1 MIRYWGKIRKVRCK
15 PEVMNPE
22 HELMI
27 IGCGPAAITA
37 AIYAARKRIDVQMVS
52 EDIGGQVATTFG
64 IENYPGFRYITGPE
78 LVEKLVE
85 QMNQLDIEQQI
96 GEKIT
101 KLSRVDGSYVA
112 VTGSGKEFSA
122 QSALI
127 ATGAYPRELGVPG
140 EEKYRGKG
148 VSYCATCDAPL
159 FADATVAVVGGGNS
173 ALSAAFE
180 LSRIA
185 KKVYLIS
192 RRQWR
197 ADEAPLIEGV
207 KASTNIEPIIGYV
220 VEQIAGEEVV
230 KGVTVKP
237 REGNGGRRSLTV
249 DGIFVEIGLQPNTSF
264 AEGLVAINDFGE
276 IIVDCDTFT
285 GVPGLFAAG
294 DVTNVKDKQIVIA
307 AGQGALAAMGVFE
320 YLLKRR

>member
-1 MIRYWGKIRKVRCK
+1 MK
-15 PEVMNPE
+15 PER
-22 HELMI
+22 ELLI

-37 AIYAARKRIDVQMVS
+37 AIYAARKRIDVQIVS
-52 EDIGGQVATTFG
+52 EDVGGQVATTFG

-78 LVEKLVE
+78 LVGKLVE
-85 QMNQLDIEQQI
+85 QMDQFDIEQHT
-96 GEKIT
+96 GERVT
-101 KLSRVDGSYVA
+101 ELSRVNGNYVA
-112 VTGSGKEFSA
+112 VTESGKKFSA
-122 QSALI
+122 RSAVI
-127 ATGAYPRELGVPG
+127 ATGAHPRELGVEG

-185 KKVYLIS
+185 SKVYLIS

-207 KASTNIEPIIGYV
+207 KASANIEPLIGYV
-220 VEQIAGEEVV
+220 IEQIVGEETV

-237 REGNGGRRSLTV
+237 REGNGGKRSLTV
-249 DGIFVEIGLQPNTSF
+249 DGIFVEIGLRPNSSL
-264 AEGLVAINDFGE
+264 AKGLVAINDFGE
-276 IIVDCDTFT
+276 IVVDCDTST

>member
-1 MIRYWGKIRKVRCK
+1 MK
-15 PEVMNPE
+15 PER
-22 HELMI
+22 ELLI

-37 AIYAARKRIDVQMVS
+37 AIYAARKRIDVQIVS
-52 EDIGGQVATTFG
+52 KDVGGQVATTFG

-85 QMNQLDIEQQI
+85 QMDQFDIEQHT
-96 GEKIT
+96 GERVT
-101 KLSRVDGSYVA
+101 ELSRVNGNYVA
-112 VTGSGKEFSA
+112 VTESGKKFSA
-122 QSALI
+122 RSAVI
-127 ATGAYPRELGVPG
+127 ATGAHPRELGVEG

-185 KKVYLIS
+185 SKVYLIS

-207 KASTNIEPIIGYV
+207 KASANIEPLIGYV
-220 VEQIAGEEVV
+220 IEQIVGEETV

-237 REGNGGRRSLTV
+237 REGNGGKRSLTV
-249 DGIFVEIGLQPNTSF
+249 DGIFVEIGLRPNSSL
-264 AEGLVAINDFGE
+264 ARDLVAINDFGE
-276 IIVDCDTFT
+276 IVVDCDTST

>member
-1 MIRYWGKIRKVRCK
+1 MD
-15 PEVMNPE
+15 PQ

-37 AIYAARKRIDVQMVS
+37 AIYAARKRIETLIVS
-52 EDIGGQVATTFG
+52 KDIGGQVATTFG

-78 LVEKLVE
+78 LVDKLVE
-85 QMNQLDIEQQI
+85 QMNQFDIEQHI
-96 GEKIT
+96 GERVT
-101 KLSRVDGSYVA
+101 KLSRVDGHFVA
-112 VTGSGKEFSA
+112 VTEAGKEFSSRA
-122 QSALI
+122 AII
-127 ATGAYPRELGVPG
+127 ATGAHPRELGVPG

-185 KKVYLIS
+185 SKVYLIS
-192 RRQWR
+192 RREWR

-207 KASTNIEPIIGYV
+207 KASSNIEPIIGYV
-220 VEQIAGEEVV
+220 VEQIAGEEMV
-230 KGVTVKP
+230 KGVTIKP
-237 REGNGGRRSLTV
+237 SGGNGRRSLTI
-249 DGIFVEIGLQPNTSF
+249 DGIFVEIGLRPNSDF
-264 AEGLVAINDFGE
+264 AKELVAINDYGE
-276 IIVDCDTFT
+276 IIADCDTFT

-307 AGQGALAAMGVFE
+307 AGQGALATMGVFE
-320 YLLKRR
+320 YLLKKR

>member
-1 MIRYWGKIRKVRCK
+1 MK
-15 PEVMNPE
+15 PER
-22 HELMI
+22 ELLI

-37 AIYAARKRIDVQMVS
+37 AIYAARKRIDVQIVS
-52 EDIGGQVATTFG
+52 EDVGGQVATTFG
-64 IENYPGFRYITGPE
+64 IENYPGFRYVTGPE
-78 LVEKLVE
+78 LVGKLVE
-85 QMNQLDIEQQI
+85 QMDQFDIEQHT
-96 GEKIT
+96 GERVT
-101 KLSRVDGSYVA
+101 ELSRVDGNYVA
-112 VTGSGKEFSA
+112 VTESGKKFSA
-122 QSALI
+122 RSAVI
-127 ATGAYPRELGVPG
+127 ATGAHPRELGVEG

-185 KKVYLIS
+185 SKVYLIS

-207 KASTNIEPIIGYV
+207 KASANIEPLIGYV
-220 VEQIAGEEVV
+220 IEQIVGEETV

-237 REGNGGRRSLTV
+237 REGNGGKRSLTV
-249 DGIFVEIGLQPNTSF
+249 DGIFVEIGLRPNSSL
-264 AEGLVAINDFGE
+264 AKGLVAINDFGE
-276 IIVDCDTFT
+276 IVVDCDTST

>member
-1 MIRYWGKIRKVRCK
+1 MTIK
-15 PEVMNPE
+15 

-37 AIYAARKRIDVQMVS
+37 AIYAARKRIDVQIIS

-85 QMNQLDIEQQI
+85 QLNQFDIDKQI
-96 GEKIT
+96 GERVSS
-101 KLSRVDGSYVA
+101 LSRVDGGYVA
-112 VTGSGKEFSA
+112 VDVSGKEYSA
-122 QSALI
+122 RSAVI
-127 ATGAYPRELGVPG
+127 ATGAHPRELGVSG
-140 EEKYRGKG
+140 EQEFRGKG

-159 FADATVAVVGGGNS
+159 FSGATVAVVGGGNS
-173 ALSAAFE
+173 ALSSAFE

-185 KKVYLIS
+185 SKVYLIS

-207 KASTNIEPIIGYV
+207 TAAANIEPIIGYV
-220 VEQIAGEEVV
+220 VERIAGEDVV
-230 KGVTVKP
+230 KGVTIKP
-237 REGNGGRRSLTV
+237 REGEGGVRSLTL
-249 DGIFVEIGLQPNTSF
+249 DGIFVEIGLRPNS
-264 AEGLVAINDFGE
+264 GLVKGLAGINEFGE
-276 IIVDCDTFT
+276 IVVNCQTFT

-294 DVTNVKDKQIVIA
+294 DVTNVRDKQIVIA

-320 YLLKRR
+320 FLLKGH

>member
-1 MIRYWGKIRKVRCK
+1 MKQ
-15 PEVMNPE
+15 E

-37 AIYAARKRIDVQMVS
+37 AIYAARKRIDVLMVS
-52 EDIGGQVATTFG
+52 EDVGGQVATTFG
-64 IENYPGFRYITGPE
+64 IENYPGFQYITGPE
-78 LVEKLVE
+78 LVDKLRE
-85 QMNQLDIEQQI
+85 QMSPFDIEQHI
-96 GEKIT
+96 GEKVVG
-101 KLSRVDGSYVA
+101 LSKVDGDFVA

-122 QSALI
+122 QSAII
-127 ATGAYPRELGVPG
+127 ASGAHPRELGVPG
-140 EEKYRGKG
+140 EQQYRGKG

-159 FADATVAVVGGGNS
+159 FADATVAVIGGGNS

-185 KKVYLIS
+185 NKVYLIS

-197 ADEAPLIEGV
+197 ANEAPLIEGV
-207 KASTNIEPIIGYV
+207 KASKNIEPIIGYV
-220 VEQIAGEEVV
+220 VEQIAGEEMV
-230 KGVTVKP
+230 KGVTIKP
-237 REGNGGRRSLTV
+237 REGNGRRSLTV
-249 DGIFVEIGLQPNTSF
+249 DGIFVEIGLHPNSDF
-264 AEGLVAINDFGE
+264 AKDLVSVNDYGE
-276 IIVDCDTFT
+276 IIVDCDTYT

>member
-1 MIRYWGKIRKVRCK
+1 MD
-15 PEVMNPE
+15 PQ

-37 AIYAARKRIDVQMVS
+37 AIYAARKRIETMIVS
-52 EDIGGQVATTFG
+52 KDIGGQVATTFG

-78 LVEKLVE
+78 LVDKFVE
-85 QMNQLDIEQQI
+85 QMNQFDIEQHI
-96 GEKIT
+96 GERVT
-101 KLSRVDGSYVA
+101 ELSRVDGYFVA
-112 VTGSGKEFSA
+112 VTEAGKEFSSKA
-122 QSALI
+122 AII
-127 ATGAYPRELGVPG
+127 ATGAHPRELGVPG
-140 EEKYRGKG
+140 EERYRGKG

-185 KKVYLIS
+185 NKVYLIS
-192 RRQWR
+192 RREWR

-207 KASTNIEPIIGYV
+207 KASANIESITGYV
-220 VEQIAGEEVV
+220 VEQIAGEEMV
-230 KGVTVKP
+230 KGVTLKP
-237 REGNGGRRSLTV
+237 REGNGRRSLTI
-249 DGIFVEIGLQPNTSF
+249 DGIFIEIGLKPNSGF
-264 AEGLVAINDFGE
+264 AKELVAVNDYGE
-276 IIVDCDTFT
+276 IIADCDTFT

-307 AGQGALAAMGVFE
+307 AGQGALATMGVFE
-320 YLLKRR
+320 YLLKKR

>member
-1 MIRYWGKIRKVRCK
+1 MK
-15 PEVMNPE
+15 PER
-22 HELMI
+22 ELLI

-37 AIYAARKRIDVQMVS
+37 AIYAARKRIDVQIVS
-52 EDIGGQVATTFG
+52 EDVGGQVATTFG

-78 LVEKLVE
+78 LVGKLVE
-85 QMNQLDIEQQI
+85 QMDQFDIEQHT
-96 GEKIT
+96 GERVT
-101 KLSRVDGSYVA
+101 ELSRVNGNYVA
-112 VTGSGKEFSA
+112 VTESGKKFSA
-122 QSALI
+122 RSAVI
-127 ATGAYPRELGVPG
+127 ATGAHPRELGVEG

-185 KKVYLIS
+185 SKVYLIS

-220 VEQIAGEEVV
+220 VEQIAGEETV

-237 REGNGGRRSLTV
+237 REGNGGKRSLTV
-249 DGIFVEIGLQPNTSF
+249 DGIFVEIGLRPNSSL
-264 AEGLVAINDFGE
+264 AKGLVAVNDFGE
-276 IIVDCDTFT
+276 IVVDCDTST

>member
-1 MIRYWGKIRKVRCK
+1 MG
-15 PEVMNPE
+15 PE
-22 HELMI
+22 HELLI

-37 AIYAARKRIDVQMVS
+37 AIYAARKRIEVVIVS

-78 LVEKLVE
+78 LVEKFRE
-85 QMNQLDIEQQI
+85 QMNQFDIEQHI
-96 GEKIT
+96 GEKVAR
-101 KLSRVDGSYVA
+101 LSRVDGSFVA
-112 VTGSGKEFSA
+112 VTESGKEFSA
-122 QSALI
+122 RSAVI
-127 ATGAYPRELGVPG
+127 ASGARPRELGVPG
-140 EEKYRGKG
+140 EQRFRGKG

-159 FADATVAVVGGGNS
+159 FADATVAVIGGGNS

-185 KKVYLIS
+185 NKVYLVS

-207 KASTNIEPIIGYV
+207 KASKNIEPIIGYV
-220 VEQIAGEEVV
+220 VEQIAGDEMVR
-230 KGVTVKP
+230 GVTIKS
-237 REGNGGRRSLTV
+237 REGNGRRSLTV
-249 DGIFVEIGLQPNTSF
+249 DGIFIEIGLKPNSDF
-264 AEGLVAINDFGE
+264 ARDLVAINEYGE
-276 IIVDCDTFT
+276 IVVDCDTST

>member
-1 MIRYWGKIRKVRCK
+1 MK
-15 PEVMNPE
+15 PER
-22 HELMI
+22 ELLI

-37 AIYAARKRIDVQMVS
+37 AIYAARKRIDVQIVS
-52 EDIGGQVATTFG
+52 EDVGGQVATTFG

-78 LVEKLVE
+78 LVGKLVE
-85 QMNQLDIEQQI
+85 QMDQFDIEQHT
-96 GEKIT
+96 GERVT
-101 KLSRVDGSYVA
+101 ELSRVNGNYVA
-112 VTGSGKEFSA
+112 VTESGKKFSA
-122 QSALI
+122 RSAVI
-127 ATGAYPRELGVPG
+127 ATGAHPRELGVEG

-185 KKVYLIS
+185 SKVYLIS

-207 KASTNIEPIIGYV
+207 KASANIEPLIGYV
-220 VEQIAGEEVV
+220 IEQIVGEETV

-237 REGNGGRRSLTV
+237 REGNGGKRSLTV
-249 DGIFVEIGLQPNTSF
+249 DGIFVEIGLRPNSSL
-264 AEGLVAINDFGE
+264 AKGLVAVNDFGE
-276 IIVDCDTFT
+276 IVVDCDTST

>member
-1 MIRYWGKIRKVRCK
+1 MK
-15 PEVMNPE
+15 PER
-22 HELMI
+22 ELLI

-37 AIYAARKRIDVQMVS
+37 AIYAARKRIDVQIVS
-52 EDIGGQVATTFG
+52 EDVGGQVATTFG

-85 QMNQLDIEQQI
+85 QMDQFDIEQHT
-96 GEKIT
+96 GERVT
-101 KLSRVDGSYVA
+101 ELSRVNGNYVA
-112 VTGSGKEFSA
+112 VTESGKKFSA
-122 QSALI
+122 RSAVI
-127 ATGAYPRELGVPG
+127 ATGAHPRELGVEG

-185 KKVYLIS
+185 SKVYLIS

-207 KASTNIEPIIGYV
+207 KASANIEPLIGYV
-220 VEQIAGEEVV
+220 IEQIVGEETV

-237 REGNGGRRSLTV
+237 REGNGGKRSLTV
-249 DGIFVEIGLQPNTSF
+249 DGIFVEIGLRPNSSL
-264 AEGLVAINDFGE
+264 ARDLVAINDFGE
-276 IIVDCDTFT
+276 IVVDCDTST

>member
-1 MIRYWGKIRKVRCK
+1 MK
-15 PEVMNPE
+15 PER
-22 HELMI
+22 ELLI

-37 AIYAARKRIDVQMVS
+37 AIYAARKRIDVQIVS
-52 EDIGGQVATTFG
+52 EDVGGQVATTFG
-64 IENYPGFRYITGPE
+64 IENYPGFRYVTGPE
-78 LVEKLVE
+78 LVEKLMD
-85 QMNQLDIEQQI
+85 QMNQFDIDQQI
-96 GEKIT
+96 GERVT

-112 VTGSGKEFSA
+112 TTGSGKNFSA
-122 QSALI
+122 QTALI
-127 ATGAYPRELGVPG
+127 ATGAHPRLLGVPG
-140 EEKYRGKG
+140 EDKYRGKG

-159 FADATVAVVGGGNS
+159 YADATVAVVGGGNS

-185 KKVYLIS
+185 SKVYLIS

-207 KASTNIEPIIGYV
+207 KAAANIEPLIGYV
-220 VEQIAGEEVV
+220 VERIVGEEVV

-237 REGNGGRRSLTV
+237 REGEGGLRSLTV
-249 DGIFVEIGLQPNTSF
+249 DGIFVEIGLHPNSPL

-276 IIVDCDTFT
+276 IVVDCDTST

-320 YLLKRR
+320 YLLKMR